1 MRHRDNG
8 YRLLSGAGLE
18 IGALH
23 APAALP
29 AGAQVQYV
37 DACGKREAMELFPE
51 LDPQRLVEVDHVVD
65 IDAEGLA
72 RFGTGSQDFVIA
84 NMVIDHLANPVRL
97 LAEAFRV
104 LRPGGHLALSV
115 PDRRFTADH
124 ARQSTSLEQVL
135 DAYRRQVVRADDRQ
149 YVDYLKAVSPQVLE
163 GNARAIDAAV
173 RRCRGRRESVHAWDS
188 AAFSQLLE
196 HVLPMLGI
204 DAECLFERTGEETG
218 LEHFSVW
225 CLRSARD
232 RPQQAG
238 ADAPGAGDEAR
249 APEPALNVGQRLA
262 PATDAAAPGSTG
274 AVLLCGMHRSGT
286 SVLAQ
291 MLGQFGIW
299 LGDESQMLEAHA
311 QDNPEGYWE
320 RRDVYEAHVQ
330 FFRDLNLDWD
340 RLARFGP
347 EALDGDAGRALRQ
360 RLAAILPELTARRP
374 WLLKDPRLS
383 LLLPVWRELAPD
395 SVVVV
400 AVRHPL
406 EICESLAES
415 PRGIFPVPL
424 VLALWEKYLLR
435 LLHDLQGRPAIFV
448 SYSSLMAS
456 PVAQLQRLARLL
468 ATAGVELGPHDPAQI
483 AAMLKPDLHRNRHPV
498 DHEGSMDHRQAQ
510 LYDCLLAASQ
520 ADTAVAIDAGDWPE
534 PDRDLDRFEASFA
547 DRIRRAMSNEGTL
560 MQRQLV
566 VVEELGRGILQRID
580 TQVAALKAENARQ
593 AQEISVQGGK
603 LSDLRSRLSEASVR
617 HQELAGRSASQ
628 SAELEAARAQ
638 AAAMAQ
644 QVAAMDGAVKAMQ
657 GSISWRATAPLRW
670 LAGGLR
676 LPRLPYAVEQRLYRW
691 YYRMP
696 GLSYRRKRA
705 LVLWVHR
712 NLSFITRSTQSYT
725 LYRQGSGSSEAAG
738 SRPRM
743 DEVRAAAIIRSLSR
757 KPVVSIVMPVFNTDR
772 QWLEEAIESVRRQY
786 YRHWELCIVD
796 DCSTR
801 EETLAVLRA
810 LKDDRIR
817 VQHLAE
823 NQGIARSTNEA
834 LAMATGDFIGFLD
847 HDDVL
852 TRDALL
858 EVVQV
863 LQDERVD
870 LVYSDEDKLSVE
882 AECHGPVYKPD
893 FSPDY
898 LSSNNY
904 FCHFTVASRTLLDKV
919 GRLRYGYDGAQDFD
933 LALRLSEQAGA
944 IRHIPK
950 VLYHWRMI
958 PSSTAADPSA
968 KPYTWEAGR
977 RALEDALKRRSIA
990 GRIDL
995 GPYPNTYHMRRDV
1008 IGEPLVSI
1016 VVPFRDEPDLLAACV
1031 RSVLEKSTYRNF
1043 ELVLVDN
1050 QSKLPQTA
1058 TLLRQLAAAD
1068 ARVRVL
1074 AYDQPFNYSALHN
1087 HAVAQVRGEY
1097 LLLLN
1102 NDTEVI
1108 TPGWIE
1114 ALLEHAQRPEV
1125 AVAGCRL
1132 LYADGLLQHAG
1143 VIVGIGSFAGHAH
1156 HLVSADHPGY
1166 MARPHLLQNVSAVTF
1181 ACAMMRTSTYRELGG
1196 LDAEHLAIAYNDV
1209 DFCLRA
1215 AEAGK
1220 LVVYTPHAELY
1231 HHESRS
1237 RGGENDPAKARRF
1250 AEETAWMARRH
1261 RRVLEHGDPYYNV
1274 NFARRD
1280 SSYEVDPNY
1289 VATLPT

>member
-1 MRHRDNG
+1 MG
-8 YRLLSGAGLE
+8 LLSGTGLE

-23 APAALP
+23 APTALP
-29 AGAQVQYV
+29 AGASVQYI
-37 DACGKREAMELFPE
+37 DAYGKRQAAELFPE
-51 LDPQRLVEVDHVVD
+51 LDPEFLVEVDHVIDVD
-65 IDAEGLA
+65 VEGLT
-72 RFGTGSQDFVIA
+72 RFATGSQDFVIA
-84 NMVIDHLANPVRL
+84 NMVLDHLANPVRL

-104 LRPGGHLALSV
+104 LRPGGHLGVSV
-115 PDRRFTADH
+115 PDRRFTAD
-124 ARQSTSLEQVL
+124 RLRESTPLEQVL
-135 DAYRRQVVRADDRQ
+135 DAYRRQAVRADDDQ
-149 YVDYLKAVSPQVLE
+149 YLDHLRAVNPRVLE

-173 RRCRGRRESVHAWDS
+173 RRSRSRRESVHVWDS
-188 AAFSQLLE
+188 EAFSQLLE

-225 CLRSARD
+225 CLRSVRD
-232 RPQQAG
+232 RPQHR
-238 ADAPGAGDEAR
+238 ADAAGIETQPVPG
-249 APEPALNVGQRLA
+249 VGLSVEQRLT
-262 PATDAAAPGSTG
+262 PARDVATPGSTG

-286 SVLAQ
+286 SALAK

-299 LGDESQMLEAHA
+299 LGDGSQMLEAHS

-320 RRDVYEAHVQ
+320 RRDVHDAHVQ
-330 FFRDLNLDWD
+330 FLHDLNLEWD
-340 RLARFGP
+340 RLSRFTP
-347 EALDGDAGRALRQ
+347 EALNGEAARQLRH
-360 RLAAILPELTARRP
+360 RLKRLLPDLAMKRP

-383 LLLPVWRELAPD
+383 LVLPIWRELAPD

-406 EICESLAES
+406 EICESLAAT
-415 PRGIFPVPL
+415 PRGIYPAPL

-435 LLHDLQGRPAIFV
+435 LLHDLNGRPAIFV
-448 SYSSLMAS
+448 SYASVLAS
-456 PVAQLQRLARLL
+456 PEPQIERLARLL
-468 ATAGVELGPHDPAQI
+468 IAAGVELSSHDPRQI
-483 AAMLKPDLHRNRHPV
+483 ASVLRPDLHRNRQLV
-498 DHEGSMDHRQAQ
+498 DHEGRMDHRQAQ
-510 LYDCLLAASQ
+510 LYECLLAASQ
-520 ADTAVAIDAGDWPE
+520 AETAVGIDVADWSE
-534 PDRDLDRFEASFA
+534 PDVDLDRFEASFA
-547 DRIRRAMSNEGTL
+547 DRISRALANEGTV
-560 MQRQLV
+560 MQRQLAV
-566 VVEELGRGILQRID
+566 IEELGKGILQRIEAQVD
-580 TQVAALKAENARQ
+580 TLQAQNARQ
-593 AQEISVQGGK
+593 AQELSLQGGK
-603 LSDLRSRLSEASVR
+603 LSDLRARLSEANTR
-617 HQELAGRSASQ
+617 QQELAARSVNQ
-628 SAELEAARAQ
+628 LAELQAVR
-638 AAAMAQ
+638 AAATATAQ

-676 LPRLPYAVEQRLYRW
+676 LPRLPYAAEQRLYRW

-712 NLSFITRSTQSYT
+712 NLSFLTRSTQSYT
-725 LYRQGSGSSEAAG
+725 LFRQGTGSTEATG

-743 DEVRAAAIIRSLSR
+743 DEVRAAAIIRSLSS
-757 KPVVSIVMPVFNTDR
+757 KPVISIVMPVFNTDR
-772 QWLEEAIESVRRQY
+772 RWLEEAIESVRRQY

-801 EETLAVLRA
+801 EETLAFLRA
-810 LKDDRIR
+810 LKDQRIR
-817 VQHLAE
+817 VQHLTE
-823 NQGIARSTNEA
+823 NQGIARSTNAA
-834 LAMATGDFIGFLD
+834 LAMATGEFIGFLD

-863 LQDERVD
+863 LQEAEVD
-870 LVYSDEDKLSVE
+870 LVYSDEDKLSVD

-904 FCHFTVASRTLLDKV
+904 FCHFTVARRTLVDRV
-919 GRLRYGYDGAQDFD
+919 GGLRYGFDGAQDFD
-933 LALRLSEQAGA
+933 LALRLSEQALA
-944 IRHIPK
+944 IRHIAK

-977 RALEDALKRRSIA
+977 LALEDALRRRSIA

-995 GPYPNTYHMRRDV
+995 GPYPNTYHLRRDV
-1008 IGEPLVSI
+1008 LGEPLVSI
-1016 VVPFRDEPDLLAACV
+1016 VVPFRDEPELLAACV

-1050 QSKLPQTA
+1050 QSKLTQTRG
-1058 TLLRQLAAAD
+1058 LLQDLAGAD
-1068 ARVRVL
+1068 ARVRLL

-1087 HAVAQVRGEY
+1087 HVVEQVRGEY

-1125 AVAGCRL
+1125 AVTGCRL
-1132 LYADGLLQHAG
+1132 LYADDRVQHAG

-1156 HLVSADHPGY
+1156 HLIPADHPGY

-1181 ACAMMRTSTYRELGG
+1181 ACALMRTSTYRELDG
-1196 LDAEHLAIAYNDV
+1196 LDAENLAIAYNDV

-1220 LVVYTPHAELY
+1220 LIVYTPHAELY
-1231 HHESRS
+1231 HFESRS

-1250 AEETAWMARRH
+1250 AAETAWMQHRH
-1261 RRVLEHGDPYYNV
+1261 RAVLENGDPYYNI
-1274 NFARRD
+1274 NFTRRD